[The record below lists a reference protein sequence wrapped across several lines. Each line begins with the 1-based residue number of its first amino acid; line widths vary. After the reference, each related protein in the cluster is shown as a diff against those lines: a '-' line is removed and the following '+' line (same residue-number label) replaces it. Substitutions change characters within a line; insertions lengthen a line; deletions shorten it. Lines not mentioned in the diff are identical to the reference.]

1 MQSPRTPKIR
11 KLSSTPDHDFDS
23 SGRMPSIVY
32 SVAADVAGIS
42 VTSGVPIRAKN
53 VRHDTHEIF
62 HQESSKPIVEAVT
75 EGLCEKE
82 RQALVHRLPGES
94 SESYYDRL
102 TAADQDSR
110 KCTRKKTEEY
120 FRALEAMTRKDLTTI
135 GKLELLGLIS
145 VKKPS
150 RNTLHLVYMSFTPT
164 AEGQEEFLSHMPEIY
179 NEISDGNAIYT
190 LKNHST

>member
-1 MQSPRTPKIR
+1 MYSAVTLQA
-11 KLSSTPDHDFDS
+11 DS
-23 SGRMPSIVY
+23 SEER
-32 SVAADVAGIS
+32 
-42 VTSGVPIRAKN
+42 

-102 TAADQDSR
+102 TAAVSVILGSVHR
-110 KCTRKKTEEY
+110 KYTEEY

-135 GKLELLGLIS
+135 GKLELLGPHFGEETIT
-145 VKKPS
+145 KYAAQ
-150 RNTLHLVYMSFTPT
+150 LVYMSFTPT

-190 LKNHST
+190 LKNHSYYNASLAYNLVAQLIAQEYASIYIEEELRNRSNMI